1 MGILTVL
8 FIISAIIQAV
18 YVLFVYARL
27 WFYSEN
33 TKSGETVKVS
43 VIVCARNAKENL
55 AQLIP
60 SLLKQK
66 HPDFEIILV
75 NDRSE
80 DDTQEYIEKH
90 FLQDSKFRFINVD
103 SLPADW
109 NGKKYAL
116 KQGINVAKGEII
128 LLTDADC
135 LPASEFWI
143 KSITENFTSET
154 SLVLGYSPYSK
165 ENTFLNKII
174 RYETVY
180 TAMQYFSLSLAG
192 MTYMGV
198 GRNLAYRKHTLLES
212 KSLDKY
218 RSVQGGDDD
227 LTVQEISKYSQTA
240 IVTKKCSQTISIPKN
255 TYKQWF
261 KQKLRHLSVGKL
273 YTPKSKL
280 ILGIFVMANLGF
292 YASFLLL
299 VYLESIHQIIIIV
312 FILRTLLIISNFV
325 LITRKLKDSLAWYWF
340 PILDFF
346 YYLNYLL
353 VGISALF
360 SRKIKWI

>member
-18 YVLFVYARL
+18 YILFVFSRL
-27 WFYSEN
+27 WFYTEN
-33 TKSGETVKVS
+33 PRAGETVKVS
-43 VIVCARNAKENL
+43 VIICARNEKDNL
-55 AQLIP
+55 TKLIP
-60 SLLKQK
+60 NLLDQK
-66 HPDFEIILV
+66 HPDFEIILI

-80 DDTQEYIEKH
+80 DDTKEFIEKH

-103 SLPADW
+103 SLPDGW

-116 KQGINVAKGEII
+116 KQGINLAKGEII

-143 KSITENFTSET
+143 KSMAEKFTSEI

-198 GRNLAYRKHTLLES
+198 GRNLAYRKKALEQS

-218 RSVQGGDDD
+218 WSVQGGDDD
-227 LTVQEISKYSQTA
+227 LTVQEISTYSQSA
-240 IVTKKCSQTISIPKN
+240 IITKKCSQTISNPKN
-255 TYKQWF
+255 TYRQWF

-273 YTPKSKL
+273 YTTKSKL

-292 YASFLLL
+292 YTSFLLL

>member
-8 FIISAIIQAV
+8 FILFTIIQAV
-18 YVLFVYARL
+18 YILFVFSRL
-27 WFYSEN
+27 WFYKEISGN
-33 TKSGETVKVS
+33 VKSLKVS
-43 VIVCARNAKENL
+43 VIICARNEKDNL
-55 AQLIP
+55 KKLIP
-60 SLLKQK
+60 NLLAQK
-66 HPDFEIILV
+66 HPDFEVILV

-80 DDTQEYIEKH
+80 DGTQEFIEKQ
-90 FLQDSKFRFINVD
+90 FLQDSKFRFLNVY
-103 SLPADW
+103 SLPEGW

-116 KQGINVAKGEII
+116 KQGIDLAGGEII

-143 KSITENFTSET
+143 KTVAEKFTSEI

-174 RYETVY
+174 RFETVN
-180 TAMQYFSLSLAG
+180 TAMQYFSLSLTG

-198 GRNLAYRKHTLLES
+198 GRNLAYRKKTLMQS
-212 KSLDKY
+212 NSLDRY
-218 RSVQGGDDD
+218 CSIQGGDDD
-227 LTVQEISKYSQTA
+227 LTVQEISKYSKTA
-240 IVTKKCSQTISIPKN
+240 IITKKCSQTISIPKN
-255 TYKQWF
+255 TYRQWF

-273 YTPKSKL
+273 YTLKSKL

-292 YASFLLL
+292 YASFLLM